1 MKVTRGRCRGLIAPL
16 IAALRASNAE
26 GGDDRGFALPGG
38 PVRGIAVGRGPVPGQ
53 RIPGDGAGSVTS
65 SCVRSQTGVPVGR
78 LGPFWLRPRAMSS
91 CQLIRGALYGIS
103 PFDPI
108 SAGVTVALLAAVSLL
123 AGSLPARRAAP
134 IDPME
139 ALCYE

>member
-1 MKVTRGRCRGLIAPL
+1 
-16 IAALRASNAE
+16 
-26 GGDDRGFALPGG
+26 
-38 PVRGIAVGRGPVPGQ
+38 
-53 RIPGDGAGSVTS
+53 
-65 SCVRSQTGVPVGR
+65 
-78 LGPFWLRPRAMSS
+78 MSS

-108 SAGVTVALLAAVSLL
+108 SAGVTVALLAAGSLL